1 MKMTKKKGRLNMKNT
16 KVITPKILYYGTP
29 VVLLNTLNQ
38 DGTTNIS
45 PISSSWA
52 LGNFIILGVSTSGKA
67 FENLQNH
74 PEYVMNIP
82 DPALWEDVCPC
93 YDWKCYRSS

>member
-38 DGTTNIS
+38 DGTTNFS
-45 PISSSWA
+45 PIMGS
-52 LGNFIILGVSTSGKA
+52 
-67 FENLQNH
+67 
-74 PEYVMNIP
+74 
-82 DPALWEDVCPC
+82 
-93 YDWKCYRSS
+93 R